1 MYLCIFVY
9 LIIICIPD
17 RVTCVSYAPAA
28 CARTAYLKRVAYTFD
43 DGHQF
48 LMGLS

>member
-17 RVTCVSYAPAA
+17 RVTCVSYA
-28 CARTAYLKRVAYTFD
+28 CAYLKRVAYTFD
-43 DGHQF
+43 GGHQF
-48 LMGLS
+48 LLSLI